1 MTTVDN
7 LEAALRAEDAL
18 IRDAQS
24 EITLYLAKEI
34 EAPELVNR
42 LIALFDG
49 PEQRRAQRL
58 AADALAAAR
67 RCQDA
72 HWV

>member
-1 MTTVDN
+1 MAKPAPHTRFLT
-7 LEAALRAEDAL
+7 LPL
-18 IRDAQS
+18 IREAQS

-49 PEQRRAQRL
+49 PEQRSAQRL
-58 AADALAAAR
+58 AADALAAAP
-67 RCQDA
+67 
-72 HWV
+72 HT

>member
-1 MTTVDN
+1 MATVDN

-18 IRDAQS
+18 IREAQS

-34 EAPELVNR
+34 EAPELVTR

-49 PEQRRAQRL
+49 PEQSRAQRL

-67 RCQDA
+67 HA
-72 HWV
+72 